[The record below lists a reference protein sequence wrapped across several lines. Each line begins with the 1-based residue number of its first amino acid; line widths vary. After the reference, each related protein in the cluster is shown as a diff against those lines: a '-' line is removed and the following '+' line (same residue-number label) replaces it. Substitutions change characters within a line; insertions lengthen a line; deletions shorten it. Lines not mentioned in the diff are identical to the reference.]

1 VKYTQWMVAG
11 ALIALVAAVA
21 RPDIAHLALRAVLAV
36 AIVSLSVHLL
46 LATLRW
52 VPPSPF
58 EAAPPAHELSSPELP
73 RDLAGLADELRSR
86 DRYLSENVAVRL
98 AREFAVT
105 LWARHGLS
113 DAALADPTTLSQHL
127 SPTAAALVASSGAT
141 YVPRRQLEALL
152 HELEHL

>member
-1 VKYTQWMVAG
+1 VKYTQWLVAG
-11 ALIALVAAVA
+11 GLIALVTAVA
-21 RPDIAHLALRAVLAV
+21 RPDVAHLALRAVLTV
-36 AIVSLSVHLL
+36 AIVALAAHLL
-46 LATLRW
+46 LVALQA

-105 LWARHGLS
+105 LWTRHGLT
-113 DAALADPTTLSQHL
+113 DAALADPTTLAQHL

-141 YVPRRQLEALL
+141 YVPRRQLDALL